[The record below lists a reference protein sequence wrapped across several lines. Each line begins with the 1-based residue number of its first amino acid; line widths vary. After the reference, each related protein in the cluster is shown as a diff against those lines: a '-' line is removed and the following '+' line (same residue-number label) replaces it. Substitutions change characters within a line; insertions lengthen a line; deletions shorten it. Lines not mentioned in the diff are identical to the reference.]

1 MRNWEDVLPKNI
13 AKIQHAWEK
22 RMRVLIAKNA
32 GAKFS
37 EIAKRLNVSNER
49 VRQMFFKAEEELRY
63 KKKSPIEIYFN
74 QFPWESDVTHWQEF
88 CRTKKNF
95 NETTKSGR
103 RNLKN
108 AATNFMMGRNP

>member
-13 AKIQHAWEK
+13 AKIQYAWEK
-22 RMRVLIAKNA
+22 RMRVLIARNA

-37 EIAKRLNVSNER
+37 EIAKHLGVSHER
-49 VRQMFFKAEEELRY
+49 VRQMFFKAEREVRY
-63 KKKSPIEIYFN
+63 KNKSPIEIYFS
-74 QFPWESDVTHWQEF
+74 QFPWESSVTHWQEF

-108 AATNFMMGRNP
+108 AATNFMMERNP

>member
-1 MRNWEDVLPKNI
+1 MRNWEYVLPKNI
-13 AKIQHAWEK
+13 AKIQHSWEI
-22 RMRVLIAKNA
+22 RMRVLNARNA

-37 EIAKRLNVSNER
+37 EIARHLGVSHGR
-49 VRQMFFKAEEELRY
+49 VRQMFFKAEREVKY

-74 QFPWESDVTHWQEF
+74 QFPWESGVTHWQEF
-88 CRTKKNF
+88 CKTKKNF

-108 AATNFMMGRNP
+108 AAANFMMGRNP